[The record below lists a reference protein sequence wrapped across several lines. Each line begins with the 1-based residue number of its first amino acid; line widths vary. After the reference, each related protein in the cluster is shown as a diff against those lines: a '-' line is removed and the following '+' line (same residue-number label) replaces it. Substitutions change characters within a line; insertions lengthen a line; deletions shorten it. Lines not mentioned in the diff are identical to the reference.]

1 MLSRSSKA
9 IRDRDDRRKEKS
21 ERAKERGELIVD
33 SFEESKVREKFH
45 FTWLWVGRMGLLLS
59 LFKFPCDITSPLL

>member
-45 FTWLWVGRMGLLLS
+45 FTWLWV
-59 LFKFPCDITSPLL
+59 